1 MKDSQ
6 VQTGRQSVFR
16 VDDCFIDNIKE
27 VHPYSDVLEGLC
39 KGLTFLLGAFPARN
53 DGVEGDCSQ
62 ECSLKEKRPKGPFWQ
77 IPRCVCL

>member
-39 KGLTFLLGAFPARN
+39 KGYLEPQDFVF
-53 DGVEGDCSQ
+53 GD
-62 ECSLKEKRPKGPFWQ
+62 
-77 IPRCVCL
+77 